1 MARKLRRDQN
11 IVAALF
17 VLRLLRDIPVLPDLT
32 SRDDITSATIDIAHP
47 H

>member
-17 VLRLLRDIPVLPDLT
+17 VHLLRDIPVLPDLT